1 MIFLKY
7 FDHYKGF
14 GKFQSLI
21 FANLPKNDFT
31 KNLRSR
37 KMNKPQCIFDTFING
52 KTPKKGTQG
61 GPGGKLS
68 GTPWYF
74 KYLKMT

>member
-1 MIFLKY
+1 MRKLEMI
-7 FDHYKGF
+7 
-14 GKFQSLI
+14 
-21 FANLPKNDFT
+21 
-31 KNLRSR
+31 SR
-37 KMNKPQCIFDTFING
+37 KNFDTFING